1 MHKLYLLPSNNL
13 NFKSSKELDL
23 SISHLFYNN
32 KNIETLK
39 NNYFLLGEIS
49 ENIDGLFIE
58 KNQNIY
64 YNRFKNLINK
74 NVYFKNI
81 ILETFYC
88 VFYFIMDSYLITNII
103 KEENDRIFLTISDD
117 ILNSLNENN
126 NIDLIEELEDL
137 LNNKQLKLINYSN
150 CDKTIRFNLEK
161 TILIALHRQFPI
173 DKNNLLINISHN
185 NEPNILYHVHRMI
198 KKY

>member
-1 MHKLYLLPSNNL
+1 M
-13 NFKSSKELDL
+13 
-23 SISHLFYNN
+23 FYNN

-58 KNQNIY
+58 KNQDIY

-74 NVYFKNI
+74 NVYFKDI

-117 ILNSLNENN
+117 ILNSINENN
-126 NIDLIEELEDL
+126 NIDLIKELENL
-137 LNNKQLKLINYSN
+137 LNNQQLKLINYSN

-161 TILIALHRQFPI
+161 TILIAMNRQFPI

>member
-1 MHKLYLLPSNNL
+1 MHKLYLLPSNDL

-39 NNYFLLGEIS
+39 NNYFSLGEIS

-58 KNQNIY
+58 KNQDIY

-74 NVYFKNI
+74 NVYFKDI

-117 ILNSLNENN
+117 ILNSINENN
-126 NIDLIEELEDL
+126 NTDLIKELENL
-137 LNNKQLKLINYSN
+137 LNNQQLKLINYSN

-161 TILIALHRQFPI
+161 TILIAMNRQFPI